1 MYWFIFGAF
10 VANFSM
16 QRCRIR
22 TRDAFATCSTW
33 YNLAPARCTSCYLR
47 LVGLYLV
54 LLQSLQN
61 SLFNDAKLAYV
72 RETTFFCLVSSLSRQ
87 DELRFNFRGQIWLI
101 VPTLV
106 GTALRALRALRALP
120 LGP

>member
-1 MYWFIFGAF
+1 
-10 VANFSM
+10 M
-16 QRCRIR
+16 QNTHARRVRNMQYI
-22 TRDAFATCSTW
+22 W

-61 SLFNDAKLAYV
+61 SLFNDAKFAYV

-87 DELRFNFRGQIWLI
+87 DELRFNFRGQIWLL
-101 VPTLV
+101 VPTNW
-106 GTALRALRALRALP
+106 TALRAL
-120 LGP
+120 GPKGPEVGLVVR